1 MDGDKTDGGH
11 DSYLEFPEGYFDG
24 KDKVTISMDV
34 NEVTRSGNY
43 FTFGVGQNNQKYLFL
58 KTAPTSTKLAVT
70 TSGYQNEKLANR
82 NSVYPNNS
90 RTWI

>member
-1 MDGDKTDGGH
+1 
-11 DSYLEFPEGYFDG
+11 
-24 KDKVTISMDV
+24 MDV

-90 RTWI
+90 RNMD